1 MAEAATTAPKAKP
14 AKPAMAAFDM
24 PKFEMPKFEM
34 PKFDMP
40 KVEMP
45 AAFREM
51 AERGVA
57 QAKDTYEKMKA
68 AAEEA
73 TDVLETT
80 YSTAT
85 KGASDYGLKVI
96 EAARANTNAAF
107 DFAGEVMAA
116 KTLSEV
122 VELTNA
128 HARKQFEVAVAA
140 EQGTRCAGA
149 EGCDRDGRADQERH
163 EQGLYQGRLI
173 ASWIAL
179 FDYPRRTTGK
189 SPGLARAFAYQPLLI
204 SLPKCGV
211 PPSFRALTDR
221 AGRAAVA
228 QLVRAPDCGSGGRWF
243 ESTQLYQFHA
253 PQAVVPAQPVY
264 GRRIAAGDSFTP
276 AVHARFTLTRWDYAE
291 AKQP

>member
-1 MAEAATTAPKAKP
+1 MAEAATAAPKVKTTKP
-14 AKPAMAAFDM
+14 ASAA
-24 PKFEMPKFEM
+24 FEMPKFEL

-45 AAFREM
+45 AAFREL

-96 EAARANTNAAF
+96 EVARANTNAAF

-122 VELTNA
+122 VELTSA
-128 HARKQFEVAVAA
+128 HARKQFEALTAQSKELSSLAQKVATETA
-140 EQGTRCAGA
+140 EP
-149 EGCDRDGRADQERH
+149 
-163 EQGLYQGRLI
+163 I
-173 ASWIAL
+173 
-179 FDYPRRTTGK
+179 K
-189 SPGLARAFAYQPLLI
+189 SGMNKAFAKV
-204 SLPKCGV
+204 S
-211 PPSFRALTDR
+211 
-221 AGRAAVA
+221 
-228 QLVRAPDCGSGGRWF
+228 
-243 ESTQLYQFHA
+243 
-253 PQAVVPAQPVY
+253 
-264 GRRIAAGDSFTP
+264 
-276 AVHARFTLTRWDYAE
+276 
-291 AKQP
+291 

>member
-1 MAEAATTAPKAKP
+1 MAEAATAAPKPKTKP
-14 AKPAMAAFDM
+14 ITGA
-24 PKFEMPKFEM
+24 FEMPKFEI

-45 AAFREM
+45 AAFREF

-96 EAARANTNAAF
+96 EVARTNTNSAF

-122 VELTNA
+122 VELSSA
-128 HARKQFEVAVAA
+128 HLRKQFE
-140 EQGTRCAGA
+140 
-149 EGCDRDGRADQERH
+149 
-163 EQGLYQGRLI
+163 
-173 ASWIAL
+173 
-179 FDYPRRTTGK
+179 
-189 SPGLARAFAYQPLLI
+189 
-204 SLPKCGV
+204 
-211 PPSFRALTDR
+211 ALTEQSKELS
-221 AGRAAVA
+221 ALAQKVATETTEPIKSGMNKAFSKAV
-228 QLVRAPDCGSGGRWF
+228 
-243 ESTQLYQFHA
+243 
-253 PQAVVPAQPVY
+253 
-264 GRRIAAGDSFTP
+264 
-276 AVHARFTLTRWDYAE
+276 
-291 AKQP
+291 